1 VLDGLVYW
9 GARYLG
15 RSLYGTLTIKRYCR
29 LLLGRQEHRYLHVPS
44 RLDDVKLD
52 IDAVYVALS
61 LESRGMQ
68 ATYSHRDLLTLGNR
82 IHVVGDPGSGKS
94 SLVKRLLRD
103 ACRNAIAAPSA
114 SSLPVLCELK
124 NLQIPG
130 DVAAADL
137 GEWLYEFSAR
147 GGWPRSRW
155 PPRAHWS
162 S

>member
-1 VLDGLVYW
+1 MDYTWHYLLASIVTLLLLPLLRAALRAVRSGGARVLDGLVYW

-82 IHVVGDPGSGKS
+82 IQVGQV
-94 SLVKRLLRD
+94 LARQ
-103 ACRNAIAAPSA
+103 AAPA
-114 SSLPVLCELK
+114 RRLP
-124 NLQIPG
+124 
-130 DVAAADL
+130 
-137 GEWLYEFSAR
+137 
-147 GGWPRSRW
+147 
-155 PPRAHWS
+155 
-162 S
+162 